1 MKESRLTRGGRDRQ
15 GHLSPDSE
23 KLVAGAL
30 GLSNSGSRFE
40 DDFWEGMLAARLE
53 KMLENGHNQGI
64 FDAIERLNQTDLEAY
79 GALVEAVE
87 NAAESMTIEHEGI
100 AWDVVLV
107 IAPVVAWTRYKIG
120 SGPIVASK
128 LAQFEQGLKQEVLA
142 KQAKL
147 SLAPYFFSV
156 DQLPREFSELRKLT
170 KRLGQAAI
178 TGATVKHDSKS
189 MPETAEMLADS
200 RYLLGAVATPS
211 AQALFRWQELDTPAH
226 VSRVATLE
234 RWINSARPQF
244 ETLLPGCGFECLLPD
259 AYHINLRESDRR
271 VRPHGIRAGVN
282 FLTETLEVPAEKL
295 RAYVAGFGNGQQLD
309 EYRIGLSIGDSEE
322 VAQGIVWPLF
332 GPESLSS
339 DQETSYD
346 PIAIIEMNQGEL
358 GEQSTQLEQIKSL
371 LREVGIKEIRVWPNM
386 EDPEFC
392 EDCGAPMYPNIKGD
406 IVHAELPDDVDAP
419 NHQLH

>member
-1 MKESRLTRGGRDRQ
+1 MKESRLTRSGRDRQ

-23 KLVAGAL
+23 KLVTGAL

-40 DDFWEGMLAARLE
+40 DNYWDALLAARLE
-53 KMLENGHNQGI
+53 KMLENGHNQGV

-87 NAAESMTIEHEGI
+87 NAAESMTIDHNGQ

-120 SGPIVASK
+120 SGPIVPSK
-128 LAQFEQGLKQEVLA
+128 LAQFAQGLSTEILA
-142 KQAKL
+142 KNSKL
-147 SLAPYFFSV
+147 SLAPYFYSV

-170 KRLGQAAI
+170 KRLGLSAI
-178 TGATVKHDSKS
+178 TGVAAKSDSKT
-189 MPETAEMLADS
+189 MPETAEMLADC
-200 RYLLGAVATPS
+200 RYLLGAIAAPR
-211 AQALFRWQELDTPAH
+211 AQALFRWQELETPSH
-226 VSRVATLE
+226 VSRVAALE
-234 RWINSARPQF
+234 RWITAVRPQF
-244 ETLLPGCGFECLLPD
+244 ESLLPGCGFECLLPD

-271 VRPHGIRAGVN
+271 VRPHGIRAAVS
-282 FLTETLEVPAEKL
+282 FLTNTLEVPADQL
-295 RAYVAGFGNGQQLD
+295 RAYIAGFGNAQQLD
-309 EYRIGLSIGDSEE
+309 EYRIGLSIGDSDE

-332 GPESLSS
+332 GPESLSM
-339 DQETSYD
+339 DQEPNAD

-358 GEQSTQLEQIKSL
+358 AEPTTQLEQIKAL
-371 LREVGIKEIRVWPNM
+371 LRESGIKELRVWPNM
-386 EDPEFC
+386 EEPEFC

-406 IVHAELPDDVDAP
+406 IVHAELPDDVETP